1 MTSGKGRS
9 AEQGA
14 AEALHRDCVFCRIA
28 SGEIPA
34 QAVAQDDEFFA
45 FNDLRPLAPV
55 HVLVVPRR
63 HLTSLDDI
71 EQLGADGAGRLIA
84 FVAATARAAGV
95 AASGYR
101 VVTNTGPDAGQE
113 VMHLHWHIIGGAP
126 LGGMV

>member
-1 MTSGKGRS
+1 MISRRRRS
-9 AEQGA
+9 IERGA
-14 AEALHRDCVFCRIA
+14 AEAPLRDCIFCRIA
-28 SGEIPA
+28 AGEIPA

-45 FNDLRPLAPV
+45 FNDVRPLAPV

-71 EQLGADGAGRLIA
+71 EQLGADGAGRLLA
-84 FVAATARAAGV
+84 FIAATARASGV

-101 VVTNTGPDAGQE
+101 VATNTGPDAGQE

-126 LGGMV
+126 LGGMA

>member
-1 MTSGKGRS
+1 MNSRRRRS
-9 AEQGA
+9 IERGA
-14 AEALHRDCVFCRIA
+14 AEAPLRDCIFCGIA
-28 SGEIPA
+28 AGEIPA
-34 QAVAQDDEFFA
+34 QAVAQDEEFFA

-71 EQLGADGAGRLIA
+71 EQLGADGAGRLLA
-84 FVAATARAAGV
+84 FIAATARAAGV

-101 VVTNTGPDAGQE
+101 VVTNAGPDAGQE

-126 LGGMV
+126 LGGMA